1 MEAEAKA
8 KPKLVEVTL
17 VVDDEQTG
25 ESKSEMKEV
34 PKGETAVTALK
45 EELGV
50 PAELALWVI
59 RKNGKRKQLADHQS
73 HEVKTG
79 DTFMVITRGGVS

>member
-1 MEAEAKA
+1 MEAEARA
-8 KPKLVEVTL
+8 KLVEVTL

-34 PKGETAVTALK
+34 PKGETAVTTLK

-59 RKNGKRKQLADHQS
+59 RKDGKRKQLADHQS
-73 HEVKTG
+73 HEVKAG